1 MSRRAPI
8 RLRLYVA
15 GSTRNSA
22 RAIANLDAL
31 RMSHPDANCEVEVI
45 DVTRHPRRALDDGVL
60 MTPMLVRFAPL
71 PVRRIVGTLSEA
83 RPVLEVLGV
92 ESA

>member
-1 MSRRAPI
+1 MRRQAAL

-22 RAIANLDAL
+22 QAIANLDAM
-31 RMSHPDANCEVEVI
+31 RTGHPGAKWEVEVI
-45 DVTRHPRRALDDGVL
+45 DVTRHPKRALDDGVL
-60 MTPMLVRFAPL
+60 MTPMLVKVAPA

-83 RPVLEVLGV
+83 RMVLDVLDAG
-92 ESA
+92 SA

>member
-1 MSRRAPI
+1 MIRRAVI

-15 GSTRNSA
+15 GNTRNSA
-22 RAIANLDAL
+22 QAIANLDAL
-31 RMSHPDANCEVEVI
+31 RVSNPGTDCEVEVI

-83 RPVLEVLGV
+83 RTVLEVLGLG
-92 ESA
+92 SA

>member
-1 MSRRAPI
+1 MRPRTAL

-15 GSTRNSA
+15 GNTRNSA
-22 RAIANLDAL
+22 QAIANLDAL
-31 RMSHPDANCEVEVI
+31 RAEHPDLKCELEVI

-60 MTPMLVRFAPL
+60 MTPMLVKFSPE

-83 RPVLEVLGV
+83 RTVLEALGV
-92 ESA
+92 RSP

>member
-1 MSRRAPI
+1 MRRAAL

-15 GSTRNSA
+15 GNTSNSA

-31 RMSHPDANCEVEVI
+31 RAAHLGLQCEVEVI

-60 MTPMLVRFAPL
+60 MTPMLVKFSPA

-83 RPVLEVLGV
+83 RTVLEALGV
-92 ESA
+92 GSA

>member
-1 MSRRAPI
+1 MSRGAPI

-15 GSTRNSA
+15 GNTRNSSQ
-22 RAIANLDAL
+22 AIANLDAL
-31 RMSHPDANCEVEVI
+31 RASHLDARCEVEVI

-60 MTPMLVRFAPL
+60 MTPMLVKVSPA

-83 RPVLEVLGV
+83 RIVLEALGV
-92 ESA
+92 GSA

>member
-1 MSRRAPI
+1 MSRRAAL

-22 RAIANLDAL
+22 QAIANLDAL
-31 RMSHPDANCEVEVI
+31 RASHPGPKYEVEVI

-60 MTPMLVRFAPL
+60 MTPMLVKFAPR
-71 PVRRIVGTLSEA
+71 PVCRIVGTLSEA
-83 RPVLEVLGV
+83 RTVLDALGV
-92 ESA
+92 GSA

>member
-1 MSRRAPI
+1 VKGRPTF

-22 RAIANLDAL
+22 QAIANLSSICG
-31 RMSHPDANCEVEVI
+31 SHLNEECQVEVI

-60 MTPMLVRFAPL
+60 MTPMLVKLSPG

-83 RPVLEVLGV
+83 RTVLEALGV
-92 ESA
+92 PAA